1 MKKVITGVVI
11 IAFIFAMIKTA
22 SLMQSLGFA
31 LTLLI
36 VLCVMCC
43 FVSVVYVV
51 FEGVSAVRNRDAW
64 QATKS
69 FSLAI
74 LVFII
79 AIKILVWLMKTLN

>member
-43 FVSVVYVV
+43 FVSVDVYK
-51 FEGVSAVRNRDAW
+51 R
-64 QATKS
+64 QT
-69 FSLAI
+69 
-74 LVFII
+74 
-79 AIKILVWLMKTLN
+79 